1 MEVVEVGAATSRK
14 VEVEIRRYTDGPD
27 CDVVVTT
34 RRRRLVMSC
43 PNYELA
49 LRWALLECKV
59 YKIPPVLGQAK
70 PTPRRSPPQIDVQQ
84 LG

>member
-1 MEVVEVGAATSRK
+1 MEVVEIGAAASRK

-43 PNYELA
+43 PTYELA

-59 YKIPPVLGQAK
+59 YRIPPVLGQPK
-70 PTPRRSPPQIDVQQ
+70 PATRTAAARTQIQQ
-84 LG
+84 VG

>member
-1 MEVVEVGAATSRK
+1 MEVVEIGAAASRK

-34 RRRRLVMSC
+34 KRRRLVMSC
-43 PNYELA
+43 PTYELA

-59 YKIPPVLGQAK
+59 YKIPAMLGQPKAG
-70 PTPRRSPPQIDVQQ
+70 PRRVAPQIHIQQ
-84 LG
+84 VL